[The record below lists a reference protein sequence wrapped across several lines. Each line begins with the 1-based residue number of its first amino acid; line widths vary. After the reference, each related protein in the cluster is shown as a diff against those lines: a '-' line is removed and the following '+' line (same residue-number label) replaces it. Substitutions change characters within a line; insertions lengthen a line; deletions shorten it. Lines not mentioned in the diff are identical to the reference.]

1 MRQEDPDID
10 YIRIAATALPF
21 LLAILTLSAVGRVDR
36 IAMVVLWGTAAI
48 SLLWLLARYRADIL
62 RERRRLRIGAGGRER
77 GGAAP
82 LALVRIVDGMAD
94 PLLLLDM
101 KRRVLHANR
110 AARTLVGEAIV
121 GKDISFYVRHP
132 AALEALDAAIASGQ
146 PAEREFTLLDP
157 VERACMMRAGIIE
170 AGEEDATA
178 RFVLASIL
186 DLTKMKR
193 VEKMRADF
201 VANASHELR
210 TPLATI
216 AGFIETLA
224 GPAANDAE
232 ARRRFL
238 AIMGEEAA
246 RMLRLIEDLLS
257 LSRIE
262 LDEHLPPGGA
272 VDLAPLLENIV
283 NTMAPRG
290 KKDAPE
296 IRLSLAAALPP
307 ARADRDQ
314 LVQVFQN
321 LIDNAIKYGRAGTP
335 VDITA
340 QPVERI
346 PGRSEGGVAVTV
358 FNQGEA
364 IPPEHIPR
372 LTERFYRVDS
382 ARSRKLGGTGLGLA
396 IVKHI
401 VSRHRGALAIDSV
414 SGLGT
419 TVTVYLPSIAAA
431 PAA

>member
-10 YIRIAATALPF
+10 YIRIAATALPV
-21 LLAILTLSAVGRVDR
+21 LLAILILSALAHVDR
-36 IAMVVLWGTAAI
+36 TAMVALWATAAI

-62 RERRRLRIGAGGRER
+62 RERRRLRISAGVRER
-77 GGAAP
+77 GGVAP
-82 LALVRIVDGMAD
+82 RALTRLVEGMAD

-101 KRRVLHANR
+101 KQRVIHANR
-110 AARTLVGEAIV
+110 AARALLGETVV
-121 GKDISFYVRHP
+121 GKDISFYMRHP
-132 AALEALDAAIASGQ
+132 AALDALDAAIATGEA
-146 PAEREFTLLDP
+146 AEREFTLLDP
-157 VERACMMRAGIIE
+157 VERTCMMRASIIE
-170 AGEEDATA
+170 AGEEDTLE
-178 RFVLASIL
+178 RFVLASIF

-193 VEKMRADF
+193 AEKMRADF

-210 TPLATI
+210 TPLAAI
-216 AGFIETLA
+216 IGFIETLA

-262 LDEHLPPGGA
+262 MDEHLPPSGA
-272 VDLAPLLENIV
+272 VELAPLLENIV
-283 NTMAPRG
+283 DTMAPRG

-296 IRLSLAAALPP
+296 IRLSLAEALPP
-307 ARADRDQ
+307 VRADRDQ

-321 LIDNAIKYGRAGTP
+321 LIDNAIKYSRAGTP

-340 QPVERI
+340 QLVERL

-401 VSRHRGALAIDSV
+401 VSRHRGTLTIDSAPDQ
-414 SGLGT
+414 GT
-419 TVTVYLPSIAAA
+419 TVTVHLPSIAVASLA
-431 PAA
+431 

>member
-1 MRQEDPDID
+1 MRQEEPDID
-10 YIRIAATALPF
+10 YIRIAATALPV
-21 LLAILTLSAVGRVDR
+21 LLAILILSSLGLIGRT
-36 IAMVVLWGTAAI
+36 AMMVLWGTAAV
-48 SLLWLLARYRADIL
+48 SLLWLLARYRSDMR
-62 RERRRLRIGAGGRER
+62 RERRRIRIGAGER
-77 GGAAP
+77 GGDATPP
-82 LALVRIVDGMAD
+82 LALPRIVEGMPD

-101 KRRVLHANR
+101 KRRVIHANR
-110 AARTLVGEAIV
+110 AARGLLGEAIV

-132 AALEALDAAIASGQ
+132 AAIEAIDAAIAGG
-146 PAEREFTLLDP
+146 AMTEREFTLLDP
-157 VERACMMRAGIIE
+157 VERNCVMRASIIDG
-170 AGEEDATA
+170 GEEKAAA
-178 RFVLASIL
+178 RYVLASIY

-193 VEKMRADF
+193 AEKMRADF

-210 TPLATI
+210 TPLAAI

-238 AIMGEEAA
+238 TIMGEEAA

-272 VDLAPLLENIV
+272 VELKPLLDNIV
-283 NTMAPRG
+283 DTMAPCG
-290 KKDAPE
+290 KKEGPK
-296 IRLSLAAALPP
+296 IRLSLAGALPP
-307 ARADRDQ
+307 VRADRDQ

-321 LIDNAIKYGRAGTP
+321 LIDNAIKYGRTGVP
-335 VDITA
+335 VEITA
-340 QPVERI
+340 RPIERI

-364 IPPEHIPR
+364 IPAEHIPR

-401 VSRHRGALAIDSV
+401 VSRHRGALLIDSAP
-414 SGLGT
+414 GQGT
-419 TVTVYLPSIAAA
+419 TVTVYLPLAEGTPA
-431 PAA
+431 P